1 MTEAEVIQK
10 AIGILYD
17 MNEFITEVEDSE
29 YWLTYGVPDG
39 TFSEATREEAEA
51 NFSIHDHL
59 VVSIMS
65 TEEVTKR
72 SEDKVYRYSSK
83 HPATF
88 DPSDLEEFG
97 SAFIAATDSPVYS
110 DMADRRNEII
120 EEAKSLLNTYI
131 STGG

>member
-17 MNEFITEVEDSE
+17 MNEFITEVEDSP

-51 NFSIHDHL
+51 NFAIYDHL

-65 TEEVTKR
+65 TEEVAER
-72 SEDKVYRYSSK
+72 SDDKVYRYSK
-83 HPATF
+83 YPAKF
-88 DPSDLEEFG
+88 DPDDLEEFG
-97 SAFIAATDSPVYS
+97 SAFIVATDSSVYS
-110 DMADRRNEII
+110 DMADRRNKII
-120 EEAKSLLNTYI
+120 EEARSLLNAYT